1 VKPIASLLAVAA
13 VAAVAALAACS
24 SGEILFPNARNL
36 AGMWVA
42 WEFTVTDSTGTRDFA
57 GGGNQFTL
65 VLDPN
70 GTVTGHLHLIGAG
83 EGGADV
89 DADMAGTWKLDH
101 WTITFDQA
109 ADTFV
114 RDTDFRFDQAYLRA
128 DFVSDGTTVHI
139 RMIRA

>member
-1 VKPIASLLAVAA
+1 
-13 VAAVAALAACS
+13 
-24 SGEILFPNARNL
+24 
-36 AGMWVA
+36 
-42 WEFTVTDSTGTRDFA
+42 
-57 GGGNQFTL
+57 

-70 GTVTGHLHLIGAG
+70 GTLTGYLHLIGAG

-101 WTITFDQA
+101 WTVTFDQS

-128 DFVSDGTTVHI
+128 DFVRDGTTVHI
-139 RMIRA
+139 TMIRA